1 MQFIELLADAVSCL
15 GATVTQCK
23 LIFPLF
29 FDGGFK
35 VRLVLVRLPEP
46 VLSGEANG
54 TSVVYGDGPVPGWV
68 ILLLL
73 FGVSGGFFLY
83 QVVKAS
89 RLVLKGKPENRFDN
103 WGARISEVLT
113 GWLGQKKVLK
123 DRIAGGIHV
132 LMFWGFLMLSTDMFD
147 LASGNQF
154 SQKVLPELVRG
165 PWNLMV
171 EVGYIIAFVG
181 CVLALVRRV
190 VFTPE
195 KLKGKS
201 QLEGNVI
208 LLLIMTITTT
218 SFVVEAG
225 ESTVSSTW
233 EPVGAWVAS
242 TLVPS
247 TSTVVAAYWAH
258 MLAICVFLFLIPLS
272 KHMHLVMAFP
282 NVFFHDLRPMATME
296 PLARGADGKAV
307 LLDELDIES
316 FGAVNYTDFTWRD
329 LIDGWACTSCAR
341 CQDVCPAYASGK
353 ALNPMQI
360 IHDVRH
366 YANDN
371 ASTLLAGETP
381 EEDIIARFG
390 EDAIWACTTC
400 HACVEACPIYIDHVP
415 KLTDARRH
423 LMMERMEFDESVEE
437 TVMPLMATI
446 ENLESDSNPYGLPS
460 HERGDW
466 AEGLDVKVAEP
477 AEYIYFAGCAASF
490 DERNKKVARDTISIM
505 KEAGLDVGILGM
517 QEGCS
522 GDAARRAG
530 NEYLFQMLA
539 ETNLS
544 TFEEIGVK
552 KVVASCPHCFHT
564 LGKEYKDYG
573 GEDIEVMHHSQLINH
588 LQKEGKLPEP
598 KHDGTVTYHDPC
610 YLGRIGGELDAPRDA
625 IGGVDVEAERHG
637 RDSFCC
643 GAGGAQMWM
652 EEHVD
657 EGHDR
662 VNIIRSKELAATGAQ
677 TVAVGCPFC
686 STMVTDGLSAIGSE
700 MEVKDVAELV
710 WEQIKANDAK
720 IEAAKASAEPAPE
733 PAEA

>member
-1 MQFIELLADAVSCL
+1 MEHPLTMTYGPVS
-15 GATVTQCK
+15 GW
-23 LIFPLF
+23 LI
-29 FDGGFK
+29 
-35 VRLVLVRLPEP
+35 LVLLGGI
-46 VLSGEANG
+46 SG
-54 TSVVYGDGPVPGWV
+54 S
-68 ILLLL
+68 
-73 FGVSGGFFLY
+73 FFLY
-83 QVVKAS
+83 QVIKAS
-89 RLVLKGKPENRFDN
+89 RLVLVGSSDDRFDN
-103 WGARISEVLT
+103 WGARVKEVLT

-123 DRIAGGIHV
+123 DRVAGVIHV

-147 LASGNQF
+147 LATANWF
-154 SQKVLPELVRG
+154 SHNVLPNIVRG
-165 PWNLMV
+165 PWNLVV
-171 EVGYIIAFVG
+171 ETGYTIALIG
-181 CVLALVRRV
+181 CMAALTRRLI
-190 VFTPE
+190 FTPD

-201 QLEGNVI
+201 QLEGNFI
-208 LLLIMTITTT
+208 LILIMTITVTA
-218 SFVVEAG
+218 FFVEAG

-233 EPVGAWVAS
+233 EPIGSWVAS
-242 TLVPS
+242 SIVPS
-247 TSTVVAAYWAH
+247 TTLVVGAYWMH
-258 MLAICVFLFLIPLS
+258 MLAISTFLFLIPLS

-282 NVFFHDLRPMATME
+282 NVFFHDMRPMAAME
-296 PLARGADGKAV
+296 PLARGEDGKAV
-307 LLDELDIES
+307 PLDDLDIES
-316 FGAVNYTDFTWRD
+316 FGTVNYTDLTWRN

-353 ALNPMQI
+353 SLNPMQI

-381 EEDIIARFG
+381 EQDIIARFG
-390 EDAIWACTTC
+390 EEAIWACTTC

-423 LMMERMEFDESVEE
+423 LMMERMEFDESVED
-437 TVMPLMATI
+437 TVMPLMAMI

-460 HERGDW
+460 HERGEW

-544 TFEEIGVK
+544 TFEDIGVK
-552 KVVASCPHCFHT
+552 KIVASCPHCFHT

-598 KHDGTVTYHDPC
+598 KHDGSVTYHDPC
-610 YLGRIGGELDAPRDA
+610 YLGRIGGEVDAPRDA
-625 IGGVDVEAERHG
+625 IGGVDVEVGRHG
-637 RDSFCC
+637 KESFCC

-657 EGHDR
+657 DDHDR
-662 VNIIRSKELAATGAQ
+662 VNVIRSKELAETGAD

-686 STMVTDGLSAIGSE
+686 STMVTDGLTAIGSE
-700 MEVKDVAELV
+700 MEVKDIAEIV
-710 WEQIKANDAK
+710 WEQIKANDAA
-720 IEAAKASAEPAPE
+720 IEAKKAEVE

>member
-1 MQFIELLADAVSCL
+1 MEH
-15 GATVTQCK
+15 
-23 LIFPLF
+23 PL
-29 FDGGFK
+29 
-35 VRLVLVRLPEP
+35 
-46 VLSGEANG
+46 SM
-54 TSVVYGDGPVPGWV
+54 SYGPLPGWV
-68 ILLLL
+68 LLLVL
-73 FGVSGGFFLY
+73 GGISGGFFLY
-83 QVVKAS
+83 QVVKAT
-89 RLVLKGKPENRFDN
+89 RLVMVGAPDDRFDN
-103 WGARISEVLT
+103 WGARIKEVIT
-113 GWLGQKKVLK
+113 GWLGQKRVLQDK
-123 DRIAGGIHV
+123 IAGGIHV

-147 LASGNQF
+147 LATANYF
-154 SQKVLPELVRG
+154 SHHILPDLVRG
-165 PWNLMV
+165 PWNLIV
-171 EVGYIIAFVG
+171 ETGYTIALIG
-181 CVLALVRRV
+181 CMAALLRRI

-208 LLLIMTITTT
+208 LLLIMTITVT
-218 SFVVEAG
+218 SFFVEAG
-225 ESTVSSTW
+225 EDGVSATW
-233 EPVGAWVAS
+233 EPIGYWVAES
-242 TLVPS
+242 ISPS
-247 TSTVVAAYWAH
+247 TVLVVASYWMH
-258 MLAICVFLFLIPLS
+258 MLAISTFMFLIPLS

-282 NVFFHDLRPMATME
+282 NVFFHDMRPMATME
-296 PLARGADGKAV
+296 PLARGEDGKAV
-307 LLDELDIES
+307 LLDDLDIES
-316 FGAVNYTDFTWRD
+316 FGTVNYTDLTWRN

-371 ASTLLAGETP
+371 STALMAGETP
-381 EEDIIARFG
+381 EQDIIARFG

-423 LMMERMEFDESVEE
+423 LMMERMEFDESVED
-437 TVMPLMATI
+437 TIMPLMATI
-446 ENLESDSNPYGLPS
+446 ENLESDSNPYGLPA

-466 AEGLDVKVAEP
+466 ADGLDVKVAEP

-490 DERNKKVARDTISIM
+490 DERNKKVARDTISVM

-522 GDAARRAG
+522 GDSARRAG

-539 ETNLS
+539 ETNLA

-552 KVVASCPHCFHT
+552 KIVASCPHCFHT

-588 LQKEGKLPEP
+588 LQQEGKLPDP
-598 KHDGTVTYHDPC
+598 KHDPSVTFHDPC
-610 YLGRIGGELDAPRDA
+610 YLGRIGGELDAPRNA
-625 IGGVDVEAERHG
+625 IGGVDVEIERHG
-637 RDSFCC
+637 KQSFCC

-652 EEHVD
+652 EED
-657 EGHDR
+657 ADQR
-662 VNIIRSKELAATGAQ
+662 VNVIRAKEIAETGAE

-686 STMVTDGLSAIGSE
+686 STMVSDGLTAIDSE
-700 MEVKDVAELV
+700 MEVKDIAEIV
-710 WEQIKANDAK
+710 WEQIKANDAA
-720 IEAAKASAEPAPE
+720 IEAKKAAA
-733 PAEA
+733 AEAEA

>member
-1 MQFIELLADAVSCL
+1 MSYGPLLGWVL
-15 GATVTQCK
+15 
-23 LIFPLF
+23 L
-29 FDGGFK
+29 
-35 VRLVLVRLPEP
+35 LVL
-46 VLSGEANG
+46 GG
-54 TSVVYGDGPVPGWV
+54 
-68 ILLLL
+68 I
-73 FGVSGGFFLY
+73 SGGFFLY

-89 RLVLKGKPENRFDN
+89 RLVMIGAPDDRFDN
-103 WGARISEVLT
+103 WGARIKEVIT
-113 GWLGQKKVLK
+113 GWLGQKRVLQ

-147 LASGNQF
+147 LATANYF
-154 SQKVLPELVRG
+154 SHHILPDLVRG
-165 PWNLMV
+165 PWNLIV
-171 EVGYIIAFVG
+171 ETGYTIALVG
-181 CVLALVRRV
+181 CMAALLRRV

-208 LLLIMTITTT
+208 LLLIMTITVT
-218 SFVVEAG
+218 SFFVEAG
-225 ESTVSSTW
+225 EAGVSATW
-233 EPVGAWVAS
+233 EPIGYWVAES
-242 TLVPS
+242 ISPS
-247 TSTVVAAYWAH
+247 TVLVVASYWMH
-258 MLAICVFLFLIPLS
+258 MLAISTFLFLIPLS

-282 NVFFHDLRPMATME
+282 NVFFHDMRPMATME
-296 PLARGADGKAV
+296 PLARGEDGKAV
-307 LLDELDIES
+307 LLDDLDIES
-316 FGAVNYTDFTWRD
+316 FGTVNYTDLTWRN

-371 ASTLLAGETP
+371 STALMAGETP
-381 EEDIIARFG
+381 EQDIIARFG

-437 TVMPLMATI
+437 TIMPLMATI
-446 ENLESDSNPYGLPS
+446 ENLESDSNPYGLPA

-466 AEGLDVKVAEP
+466 ADGLDVKVAEP

-490 DERNKKVARDTISIM
+490 DERNKKVARDTISVM

-522 GDAARRAG
+522 GDSARRAG

-539 ETNLS
+539 ETNLA

-552 KVVASCPHCFHT
+552 KIVASCPHCFHT

-588 LQKEGKLPEP
+588 LQQEGKLPDP
-598 KHDGTVTYHDPC
+598 KHDPSVTFHDPC
-610 YLGRIGGELDAPRDA
+610 YLGRIGGELDAPRNA
-625 IGGVDVEAERHG
+625 IGGVDVEIERHG
-637 RDSFCC
+637 KQSFCC

-652 EEHVD
+652 EED
-657 EGHDR
+657 ADQR
-662 VNIIRSKELAATGAQ
+662 VNVIRAKEIAETGAE

-686 STMVTDGLSAIGSE
+686 STMVSDGLTAIDSE
-700 MEVKDVAELV
+700 MEVKDIAEIV
-710 WEQIKANDAK
+710 WEQIKANDAA
-720 IEAAKASAEPAPE
+720 IEAKKAAA
-733 PAEA
+733 AEAEA

>member
-1 MQFIELLADAVSCL
+1 MSY
-15 GATVTQCK
+15 G
-23 LIFPLF
+23 PL
-29 FDGGFK
+29 
-35 VRLVLVRLPEP
+35 
-46 VLSGEANG
+46 
-54 TSVVYGDGPVPGWV
+54 PGWV
-68 ILLLL
+68 LLLVL
-73 FGVSGGFFLY
+73 GGISGGFFLY
-83 QVVKAS
+83 QVVKAT
-89 RLVLKGKPENRFDN
+89 RLVMVGAPDDRFDN
-103 WGARISEVLT
+103 WGARIKEVIT
-113 GWLGQKKVLK
+113 GWLGQKRVLQDK
-123 DRIAGGIHV
+123 IAGGIHV

-147 LASGNQF
+147 LATANYF
-154 SQKVLPELVRG
+154 SHHILPDLVRG
-165 PWNLMV
+165 PWNLIV
-171 EVGYIIAFVG
+171 ETGYTIALIG
-181 CVLALVRRV
+181 CMAALLRRI

-208 LLLIMTITTT
+208 LLLIMTITVT
-218 SFVVEAG
+218 SFFVEAG
-225 ESTVSSTW
+225 EAGVSATW
-233 EPVGAWVAS
+233 EPIGYWVAES
-242 TLVPS
+242 ISPS
-247 TSTVVAAYWAH
+247 TVLVVASYWMH
-258 MLAICVFLFLIPLS
+258 MLAISTFMFLIPLS

-282 NVFFHDLRPMATME
+282 NVFFHDMRPMATME
-296 PLARGADGKAV
+296 PLARGEDGKAV
-307 LLDELDIES
+307 LLDDLDIES
-316 FGAVNYTDFTWRD
+316 FGTVNYTDLTWRN

-371 ASTLLAGETP
+371 STALMAGETP
-381 EEDIIARFG
+381 EQDIIARFG

-423 LMMERMEFDESVEE
+423 LMMERMEFDESVED
-437 TVMPLMATI
+437 TIMPLMATI
-446 ENLESDSNPYGLPS
+446 ENLESDSNPYGLPA

-466 AEGLDVKVAEP
+466 ADGLDVKVAEP

-490 DERNKKVARDTISIM
+490 DERNKKVARDTISVM

-522 GDAARRAG
+522 GDSARRAG

-539 ETNLS
+539 ETNLA

-552 KVVASCPHCFHT
+552 KIVASCPHCFHT

-588 LQKEGKLPEP
+588 LQQEGKLPDP
-598 KHDGTVTYHDPC
+598 KHDPSVTFHDPC
-610 YLGRIGGELDAPRDA
+610 YLGRIGGELDAPRNA
-625 IGGVDVEAERHG
+625 IGGVDVEIERHG
-637 RDSFCC
+637 KQSFCC

-652 EEHVD
+652 EED
-657 EGHDR
+657 ADQR
-662 VNIIRSKELAATGAQ
+662 VNVIRAKEIAETGAE

-686 STMVTDGLSAIGSE
+686 STMVSDGLTAIDSE
-700 MEVKDVAELV
+700 MEVKDIAEIV
-710 WEQIKANDAK
+710 WEQIKANDAA
-720 IEAAKASAEPAPE
+720 IEAKKAAA
-733 PAEA
+733 AEAEA

>member
-1 MQFIELLADAVSCL
+1 MEH
-15 GATVTQCK
+15 
-23 LIFPLF
+23 PLF
-29 FDGGFK
+29 MD
-35 VRLVLVRLPEP
+35 
-46 VLSGEANG
+46 
-54 TSVVYGDGPVPGWV
+54 YGPLPGWV
-68 ILLLL
+68 LLLVL

-103 WGARISEVLT
+103 WGTRIKEVLT

-123 DRIAGGIHV
+123 DRVAGGIHV

-147 LASGNQF
+147 LATGNQF
-154 SQKVLPELVRG
+154 SQKVLPEVMRG

-171 EVGYIIAFVG
+171 ETGYAIAFVG
-181 CVLALVRRV
+181 CVAALLRRV

-225 ESTVSSTW
+225 ESTISSTW
-233 EPVGAWVAS
+233 EPIGYWVYA

-247 TSTVVAAYWAH
+247 TTLVVAAYWAH
-258 MLAICVFLFLIPLS
+258 MVAISVFLFLIPLS

-307 LLDELDIES
+307 LLDELDIDS

-353 ALNPMQI
+353 ALNPMEI

-423 LMMERMEFDESVEE
+423 LMMERMEFDASVED

-477 AEYIYFAGCAASF
+477 AEYI
-490 DERNKKVARDTISIM
+490 
-505 KEAGLDVGILGM
+505 
-517 QEGCS
+517 
-522 GDAARRAG
+522 
-530 NEYLFQMLA
+530 
-539 ETNLS
+539 
-544 TFEEIGVK
+544 
-552 KVVASCPHCFHT
+552 
-564 LGKEYKDYG
+564 
-573 GEDIEVMHHSQLINH
+573 
-588 LQKEGKLPEP
+588 
-598 KHDGTVTYHDPC
+598 
-610 YLGRIGGELDAPRDA
+610 
-625 IGGVDVEAERHG
+625 
-637 RDSFCC
+637 
-643 GAGGAQMWM
+643 
-652 EEHVD
+652 
-657 EGHDR
+657 
-662 VNIIRSKELAATGAQ
+662 
-677 TVAVGCPFC
+677 
-686 STMVTDGLSAIGSE
+686 
-700 MEVKDVAELV
+700 
-710 WEQIKANDAK
+710 
-720 IEAAKASAEPAPE
+720 
-733 PAEA
+733 

>member
-1 MQFIELLADAVSCL
+1 MSY
-15 GATVTQCK
+15 G
-23 LIFPLF
+23 PL
-29 FDGGFK
+29 
-35 VRLVLVRLPEP
+35 
-46 VLSGEANG
+46 
-54 TSVVYGDGPVPGWV
+54 PGWV
-68 ILLLL
+68 LLLVL
-73 FGVSGGFFLY
+73 GGISGGFFLY
-83 QVVKAS
+83 QVVKAT
-89 RLVLKGKPENRFDN
+89 RLVMVGAPDDRFDN
-103 WGARISEVLT
+103 WGARIKEVIT
-113 GWLGQKKVLK
+113 GWLGQKRVLQDK
-123 DRIAGGIHV
+123 IAGGIHV

-147 LASGNQF
+147 LATANYF
-154 SQKVLPELVRG
+154 SHHILPDLVRG
-165 PWNLMV
+165 PWNLIV
-171 EVGYIIAFVG
+171 ETGYTIALIG
-181 CVLALVRRV
+181 CMAALLRRI

-208 LLLIMTITTT
+208 LLLIMTITVT
-218 SFVVEAG
+218 SFFVEAG
-225 ESTVSSTW
+225 EAGVSATW
-233 EPVGAWVAS
+233 EPIGYWVAES
-242 TLVPS
+242 LSPS
-247 TSTVVAAYWAH
+247 TVLVVASYWMH
-258 MLAICVFLFLIPLS
+258 MLAISTFMFLIPLS

-282 NVFFHDLRPMATME
+282 NVFFHDMRPMATME
-296 PLARGADGKAV
+296 PLARGEDGKAV
-307 LLDELDIES
+307 LLDDLDIES
-316 FGAVNYTDFTWRD
+316 FGTVNYTDLTWRN

-371 ASTLLAGETP
+371 STALMAGETP
-381 EEDIIARFG
+381 EQDIIARFG

-423 LMMERMEFDESVEE
+423 LMMERMEFDESVED
-437 TVMPLMATI
+437 TIMPLMATI
-446 ENLESDSNPYGLPS
+446 ENLESDSNPYGLPA

-466 AEGLDVKVAEP
+466 ADGLDVKVAEP

-490 DERNKKVARDTISIM
+490 DERNKKVARDTISVM

-522 GDAARRAG
+522 GDSARRAG

-539 ETNLS
+539 ETNLA

-552 KVVASCPHCFHT
+552 KIVASCPHCFHT

-588 LQKEGKLPEP
+588 LQQEGKLPDP
-598 KHDGTVTYHDPC
+598 KHDPSVTFHDPC
-610 YLGRIGGELDAPRDA
+610 YLGRIGGELDAPRSA
-625 IGGVDVEAERHG
+625 IGGIDVEIERHG
-637 RDSFCC
+637 KQSFCC

-652 EEHVD
+652 EED
-657 EGHDR
+657 ADQR
-662 VNIIRSKELAATGAQ
+662 VNVIRAKEIAETGAE

-686 STMVTDGLSAIGSE
+686 STMVSDGLTAIDSE
-700 MEVKDVAELV
+700 MEVKDIAEIV
-710 WEQIKANDAK
+710 WEQIKANDAA
-720 IEAAKASAEPAPE
+720 IEAKKAAA
-733 PAEA
+733 AEAEA

>member
-1 MQFIELLADAVSCL
+1 MEH
-15 GATVTQCK
+15 
-23 LIFPLF
+23 PLF
-29 FDGGFK
+29 LD
-35 VRLVLVRLPEP
+35 
-46 VLSGEANG
+46 
-54 TSVVYGDGPVPGWV
+54 YGPVPGWA
-68 ILLLL
+68 ILLVL
-73 FGVSGGFFLY
+73 FSVSGGFFGF
-83 QVVKAS
+83 QVWKAS
-89 RLVLKGKPENRFDN
+89 KLVLKGKPEDRFDN
-103 WGARISEVLT
+103 WGARISEVIT
-113 GWLGQKKVLK
+113 GWLGRKKVLK
-123 DRIAGGIHV
+123 DRVAGGIHV

-154 SQKVLPELVRG
+154 SQKVLPEVVRG

-171 EVGYIIAFVG
+171 EVGYTIAFVG
-181 CVLALVRRV
+181 CVLALIRRV
-190 VFTPE
+190 IFTPE

-233 EPVGAWVAS
+233 EPIGYWVYATLAPAAS
-242 TLVPS
+242 
-247 TSTVVAAYWAH
+247 VVIAAYWAH

-296 PLARGADGKAV
+296 PLARGDNGKAV
-307 LLDELDIES
+307 LLDDLDVES

-353 ALNPMQI
+353 DLNPMQI

-366 YANDN
+366 YANDH
-371 ASTLLAGETP
+371 ATTLLADETP

-390 EDAIWACTTC
+390 EGAIWACTTC

-423 LMMERMEFDESVEE
+423 LMMERMEFDESVEA
-437 TVMPLMATI
+437 TVLPLMATI
-446 ENLESDSNPYGLPS
+446 ENLESDSNPYGLPA

-552 KVVASCPHCFHT
+552 KIVASCPHCFHT

-573 GEDIEVMHHSQLINH
+573 GEDIEVMHHSQLISH
-588 LQKEGKLPEP
+588 LQTEGKLPQP
-598 KHDGTVTYHDPC
+598 KHDGSVTFHDPC

-657 EGHDR
+657 EGYDR
-662 VNIIRSKELAATGAQ
+662 VNVIRSKELAATGAD

-686 STMVTDGLSAIGSE
+686 STMVTDGLSAIGAE

-720 IEAAKASAEPAPE
+720 IEAAKASAEAAPE

>member
-1 MQFIELLADAVSCL
+1 MEH
-15 GATVTQCK
+15 
-23 LIFPLF
+23 PLTM
-29 FDGGFK
+29 
-35 VRLVLVRLPEP
+35 
-46 VLSGEANG
+46 S
-54 TSVVYGDGPVPGWV
+54 YGPVSGW

-73 FGVSGGFFLY
+73 LGGVSGGFFLY

-89 RLVLKGKPENRFDN
+89 RLVLKGSPDNRFDN
-103 WGARISEVLT
+103 WGARIKEVLT

-123 DRIAGGIHV
+123 DRVAGGIHV

-147 LASGNQF
+147 LATANWF
-154 SQKVLPELVRG
+154 SHNVLPDLVRG
-165 PWNLMV
+165 PWNLIV
-171 EVGYIIAFVG
+171 ETGYTIALIG
-181 CVLALVRRV
+181 CVAALTRRV
-190 VFTPE
+190 AFTPE

-208 LLLIMTITTT
+208 LLLIMTITVT
-218 SFVVEAG
+218 SFFVEAG

-233 EPVGAWVAS
+233 EPIGAWVAS
-242 TLVPS
+242 TIVPS
-247 TSTVVAAYWAH
+247 TAIVVGAYWMH
-258 MLAICVFLFLIPLS
+258 MLAICTFMFLIPLS

-282 NVFFHDLRPMATME
+282 NVFFHDMRPMGTME
-296 PLARGADGKAV
+296 PLARGEDGKAV
-307 LLDELDIES
+307 LLEELDIES
-316 FGAVNYTDFTWRD
+316 FGTVQYTDLTWRN

-371 ASTLLAGETP
+371 STALFANETP
-381 EEDIIARFG
+381 EQDIIARFG

-446 ENLESDSNPYGLPS
+446 ENLESDSNPYGLPA

-466 AEGLDVKVAEP
+466 AADLDVKVAEP

-490 DERNKKVARDTISIM
+490 DERNKKVARDTISVM

-539 ETNLS
+539 ETNLE

-552 KVVASCPHCFHT
+552 KIVASCPHCFHT
-564 LGKEYKDYG
+564 LGKEYKEYG

-588 LQKEGKLPEP
+588 LQQEGKLPQP
-598 KHDGTVTYHDPC
+598 KHDGSVTFHDPC
-610 YLGRIGGELDAPRDA
+610 YLGRIGGEIDAPRNA
-625 IGGVDVEAERHG
+625 IGGVDVEPGRTG

-652 EEHVD
+652 EEIVD
-657 EGHDR
+657 EGYDR
-662 VNIIRSKELAATGAQ
+662 VNVIRSKELAQTGAD

-686 STMVTDGLSAIGSE
+686 STMVTDGLSAIGSD
-700 MEVKDVAELV
+700 MEVKDIAEIV
-710 WEQIKANDAK
+710 WEQIKANDAA
-720 IEAAKASAEPAPE
+720 IEAKK
-733 PAEA
+733 AEASSLEV